1 MAADWRLMF
10 LLGVLLLV
18 GVPAHGEVYTALAE
32 MEELLETESV
42 LITNLEGYIRVQED
56 KLNFLKNKMDEYQRE
71 HSDASNDI
79 TAYVSNPINAY
90 LLTKRLTTDWRQVE
104 NLMEHDVG
112 TDFVQNITQYR
123 SLLKFPSDEDLN
135 GAAVALLRLQD
146 TYQLDTSSVAR
157 GKLNGIQYSTEMSSD
172 DCFELGRQSYVNHDY
187 YHTVL
192 WMNEAMARMLEEPSN
207 HTQSFTKADILE
219 YLAFSTY
226 KEGNI
231 ESALSMTNELL
242 QLLPHHERANG
253 NKRFYEKEIAQQLQL
268 SKMKGD
274 DGTDEMPKS
283 DLPVAKSDPAIF
295 DMTERRAYEMLC
307 RGELKPSPSELRPL
321 RCRYVTNGVPFLR
334 LGPLKLE
341 EAHADPYIVV
351 YHDAM
356 YDSEIDVIKRMARP
370 RFRRATVQNSV
381 TGALETANY
390 RISKSAWLKTHED
403 RVIGTV
409 VQRTADMTGLDM
421 DSAEEL
427 QVVNYGIGGHYEPH
441 FDFARKEEER
451 AFEGLNLGNR
461 IATVLFYMSDVEQ
474 GGATVFTSLHTA
486 LFPRKGTAAFWM
498 NLHRDGQGD
507 VRTRHAACPVLTGTK
522 WVSNKWIHERGQ
534 EFRRPCALEEDHG
547 EFAI

>member
-1 MAADWRLMF
+1 MAADWRLML
-10 LLGVLLLV
+10 LLGILLLV
-18 GVPAHGEVYTALAE
+18 GGPANGEVYTALAE

-112 TDFVQNITQYR
+112 TDFLQNITQYR

-192 WMNEAMARMLEEPSN
+192 WMNEAMARMLEEPTN

-231 ESALSMTNELL
+231 ESALTMTNELL

-268 SKMKGD
+268 RKMKGD

-307 RGELKPSPSELRPL
+307 RGELKPSPSDLRSL
-321 RCRYVTNGVPFLR
+321 RCRYVTNRVPFLR

-341 EAHADPYIVV
+341 EVHADPYIVI

-356 YDSEIDVIKRMARP
+356 YDSEIDLIKRMARP

-390 RISKSAWLKTHED
+390 RISKSAWLKTQED
-403 RVIGTV
+403 RVIETV

-486 LFPRKGTAAFWM
+486 LFPKKGTAAFWM

>member
-1 MAADWRLMF
+1 MAADWRLIL
-10 LLGVLLLV
+10 LLGILLLV
-18 GVPAHGEVYTALAE
+18 GGPANGEVYTALAE

-112 TDFVQNITQYR
+112 TDFLQNITQYR

-192 WMNEAMARMLEEPSN
+192 WMNEAMARMLEEPTN

-231 ESALSMTNELL
+231 ESALTMTNELL

-268 SKMKGD
+268 RKMKGD

-307 RGELKPSPSELRPL
+307 RGELKPSPSDLRSL
-321 RCRYVTNGVPFLR
+321 RCRYVTNRVPFLR

-341 EAHADPYIVV
+341 EVHADPYIVI

-356 YDSEIDVIKRMARP
+356 YDSEIDLIKRMARP

-390 RISKSAWLKTHED
+390 RISKSAWLKTQED
-403 RVIGTV
+403 RVIETV

-486 LFPRKGTAAFWM
+486 LFPKKGTAAFWM